1 MRRVLGRALL
11 AFAVLSGTAA
21 MGQAGDEKTGGA
33 AMTGSWVLVTSKAAF
48 SPRDSAKR
56 CIFKGKMWLSNG
68 YYHGNVNIRD
78 LWNSAEGKAWTLV
91 RKDTPYDMYAEMA
104 AYQNKLWAAKKS
116 VWHSSDGSN
125 WTRVLEKTPF
135 DGCGELR
142 NITLAR
148 E

>member
-1 MRRVLGRALL
+1 MA
-11 AFAVLSGTAA
+11 
-21 MGQAGDEKTGGA
+21 
-33 AMTGSWVLVTSKAAF
+33 GSWVLVTSKAAF

-56 CIFKGKMWLSNG
+56 GIFKGKMWLSNG

-78 LWNSAEGKAWTLV
+78 LWNSADGKTWTLV

-104 AYQNKLWAAKKS
+104 TYQDKLWSVKKS
-116 VWHSSDGSN
+116 VWNSSDGSS

-135 DGCGELR
+135 DGCGELG